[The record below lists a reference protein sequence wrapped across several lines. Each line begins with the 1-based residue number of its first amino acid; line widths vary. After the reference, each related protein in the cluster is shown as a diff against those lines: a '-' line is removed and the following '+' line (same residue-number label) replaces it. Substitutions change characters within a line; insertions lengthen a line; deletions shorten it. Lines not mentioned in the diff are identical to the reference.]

1 MIISGGGRLRPL
13 VGVSAGGRF
22 SLAWGRS
29 PASAVGWGACAHG
42 QLGQAAVSDVDVEG
56 GEDGED
62 GEDGGVQFL
71 PRLLAP
77 LGGEGGGRDQGGGGG
92 GGAGVNGGGHG
103 GGGGGGGELVA
114 VVAGWQHAGAI
125 VARLGDCSSY
135 GDLGGGGAGAG
146 VALFWGCGEGG
157 VLGDGTLTVRPQPCT
172 PGGSLAGR
180 TVRLIGCGREV
191 SAAVDNAGR
200 LHAWGR
206 LSGGAV
212 SPAASRA
219 SAAAIAL
226 PRELQLTGGV
236 ATITQLVCA
245 GRRVVVLVAPRRDSD
260 SDRAVAGGAAG
271 SHDAAGSD
279 AAALHDGAAVWECNG
294 GSGGG
299 GGGPPRPLRSL
310 EGQCVCAIAAG
321 ADITLALTSDGRCL
335 RLGGGGGSSGGG
347 GGGSPEELPLPGDAR
362 PRLLSAAKSH
372 AALTAT
378 HVPPAPLAAAA
389 TAASAASMVA
399 ASSSLSAISSSPST
413 QTTPFEFAAVRDA
426 LGADATPG
434 FMSNLPN
441 LPSRPSSRPNS
452 ACDRPV
458 WLQ

>member
-1 MIISGGGRLRPL
+1 M
-13 VGVSAGGRF
+13 
-22 SLAWGRS
+22 
-29 PASAVGWGACAHG
+29 
-42 QLGQAAVSDVDVEG
+42 
-56 GEDGED
+56 
-62 GEDGGVQFL
+62 
-71 PRLLAP
+71 
-77 LGGEGGGRDQGGGGG
+77 
-92 GGAGVNGGGHG
+92 
-103 GGGGGGGELVA
+103 
-114 VVAGWQHAGAI
+114 
-125 VARLGDCSSY
+125 
-135 GDLGGGGAGAG
+135 
-146 VALFWGCGEGG
+146 
-157 VLGDGTLTVRPQPCT
+157 
-172 PGGSLAGR
+172 
-180 TVRLIGCGREV
+180 
-191 SAAVDNAGR
+191 
-200 LHAWGR
+200 
-206 LSGGAV
+206 
-212 SPAASRA
+212 
-219 SAAAIAL
+219 
-226 PRELQLTGGV
+226 
-236 ATITQLVCA
+236 CA

-260 SDRAVAGGAAG
+260 SDRAIAGGAAG

-335 RLGGGGGSSGGG
+335 RLGGGGGSGGG

-441 LPSRPSSRPNS
+441 LPSRPSSRPSS
-452 ACDRPV
+452 ACDRSV